1 MKLQGLKISRKELVE
16 KRGREG
22 GKEGE
27 REREEKGS
35 EREEKKGKERLGC
48 V

>member
-22 GKEGE
+22 E

-35 EREEKKGKERLGC
+35 EKEGKKGKERLGC